1 MKYAGVEFDIV
12 RASDKLPFFNKDH
25 TDQIQYFCAVGGMDY
40 FLSFRPTE
48 PNRCVSDVTVDGVN
62 MKCNVGWKHPT
73 LSPSY
78 KGPRTADGSY
88 APLRFAENPPDEEDD
103 GNTMLTR
110 TGIIKFKVYKRGQ
123 NHPRPKSSKK
133 NNKELKAV
141 VMSAPSSGPA
151 LKDKKGAMISIA
163 GAGEPLGSSLSK
175 NIYDK
180 GALLAEVEC
189 RYMSEIGLVHRRIVK
204 YDEIPVDRGVGFADV
219 PSATPPVKKK
229 TKKAAKKKEV
239 VMVKKTK
246 KRKSSDSSISCVSSN
261 GGSSKKMRS
270 SPKL

>member
-1 MKYAGVEFDIV
+1 
-12 RASDKLPFFNKDH
+12 
-25 TDQIQYFCAVGGMDY
+25 
-40 FLSFRPTE
+40 
-48 PNRCVSDVTVDGVN
+48 
-62 MKCNVGWKHPT
+62 
-73 LSPSY
+73 
-78 KGPRTADGSY
+78 
-88 APLRFAENPPDEEDD
+88 
-103 GNTMLTR
+103 
-110 TGIIKFKVYKRGQ
+110 
-123 NHPRPKSSKK
+123 
-133 NNKELKAV
+133 

-229 TKKAAKKKEV
+229 TRKAAKKKEV
-239 VMVKKTK
+239 VMDWMVKKTK

-261 GGSSKKMRS
+261 GGSSKKR
-270 SPKL
+270 